1 MVEAAWDDAPLDVAL
16 KAFDMATVE
25 LAKVCAMQEEF
36 LAKFDIEKKE
46 VTMNMPSDE
55 LLDSIRKIMT
65 EDKMEKFY
73 PTGKIEFNTIMNT
86 LEDEVTEA
94 LKHQI
99 MLSFQIADSITEKI

>member
-1 MVEAAWDDAPLDVAL
+1 
-16 KAFDMATVE
+16 MATVE
-25 LAKVCAMQEEF
+25 LGKVCAMQEEF

-46 VTMNMPSDE
+46 LTMNMPSDE

-73 PTGKIEFNTIMNT
+73 PTGKMEFNSIMDG

-94 LKHQI
+94 LKEE
-99 MLSFQIADSITEKI
+99 LDDSANDNVTKGKLNK